1 MRRHCLGWLFT
12 TGLLAASVSLP
23 AQVRT
28 PDIRV
33 DEVGFGEAW
42 LRATR
47 SQLNERVDPFC
58 LDLLE
63 TWLTRLRNYLDIGTL
78 PLTPLCLNSSGF
90 NAFAAPGG
98 IVAMNRGVYQALATE
113 AEVMAVLAHE
123 LAHLALRHHVRGLR
137 QQEGVTPARLAMLAG
152 LFAAIATE
160 QGTAA
165 QSLIMGGQAAELQN
179 QLAYSREY
187 EREADR
193 LGVVALSGAGY
204 RPEAMVAVL
213 KYLADQQTRGRTD
226 LAFLSTHPLGIERQ
240 SELEGRIAQLPTQ
253 GRDEAILSATG
264 FDVYRCLQTEG
275 MDTPLLRSR
284 LDCSEVWNVLTAFRA
299 KKYEDALALWNAQ
312 PIALRQTL
320 PGLDLT
326 LALALATRKEALVQ
340 SVLDE
345 LGLYYPEWVM
355 LDIAALE
362 VASWQETPTVP
373 RSFRAM
379 LIERPDRLDAWRA
392 LARFAETTGQAH
404 LLHEARAWD
413 LLLHGQIKAG
423 QDQWKDA
430 KRTWPAELE
439 ARPLERLESRIKLLL

>member
-1 MRRHCLGWLFT
+1 
-12 TGLLAASVSLP
+12 
-23 AQVRT
+23 
-28 PDIRV
+28 
-33 DEVGFGEAW
+33 
-42 LRATR
+42 
-47 SQLNERVDPFC
+47 
-58 LDLLE
+58 
-63 TWLTRLRNYLDIGTL
+63 
-78 PLTPLCLNSSGF
+78 
-90 NAFAAPGG
+90 
-98 IVAMNRGVYQALATE
+98 
-113 AEVMAVLAHE
+113 
-123 LAHLALRHHVRGLR
+123 
-137 QQEGVTPARLAMLAG
+137 
-152 LFAAIATE
+152 
-160 QGTAA
+160 
-165 QSLIMGGQAAELQN
+165 
-179 QLAYSREY
+179 
-187 EREADR
+187 
-193 LGVVALSGAGY
+193 
-204 RPEAMVAVL
+204 
-213 KYLADQQTRGRTD
+213 
-226 LAFLSTHPLGIERQ
+226 
-240 SELEGRIAQLPTQ
+240 
-253 GRDEAILSATG
+253 
-264 FDVYRCLQTEG
+264 

-355 LDIAALE
+355 LDIGALE
-362 VASWQETPTVP
+362 VASWQETPTVS

-430 KRTWPAELE
+430 KRTWPAELD